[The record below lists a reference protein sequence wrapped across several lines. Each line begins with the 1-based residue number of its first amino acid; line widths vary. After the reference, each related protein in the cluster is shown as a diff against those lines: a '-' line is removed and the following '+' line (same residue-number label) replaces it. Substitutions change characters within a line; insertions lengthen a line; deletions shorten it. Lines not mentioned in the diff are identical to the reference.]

1 MSKQLKSKL
10 VSIREKYDLQLK
22 ELHSVVEN
30 FDTDSKEVFTER
42 MQNVSTEC
50 SSDMIKFAND
60 IMCESVKALIT
71 PGNFPPCDFSAIAI
85 GSLAKGEATP
95 YSDLEY
101 LFQIGR
107 ASCRGR
113 V

>member
-1 MSKQLKSKL
+1 MSKQLKSRL
-10 VSIREKYDLQLK
+10 FSIREKYDLQLK

-30 FDTDSKEVFTER
+30 IDTESKEVFTER

-71 PGNFPPCDFSAIAI
+71 PCDFSPCDFSAIAI
-85 GSLAKGEATP
+85 GSLAKWEATP
-95 YSDLEY
+95 FSDFEY
-101 LFQIGR
+101 LFL
-107 ASCRGR
+107 
-113 V
+113 VK